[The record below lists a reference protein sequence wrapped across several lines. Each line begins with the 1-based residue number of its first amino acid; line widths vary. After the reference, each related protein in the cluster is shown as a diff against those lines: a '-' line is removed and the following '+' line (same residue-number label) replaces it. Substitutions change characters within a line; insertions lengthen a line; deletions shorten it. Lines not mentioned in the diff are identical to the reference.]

1 MELATK
7 LVQVGVGR
15 DEGTG
20 ACISNGDFSS
30 PGAGQEHGFDY
41 SRTGNPARRAH
52 EDGMRAAREDI
63 TLMFT
68 FILGRELYD

>member
-1 MELATK
+1 MRGREPVYQTATFRHPG
-7 LVQVGVGR
+7 LGR
-15 DEGTG
+15 ST
-20 ACISNGDFSS
+20 
-30 PGAGQEHGFDY
+30 GFDY
-41 SRTGNPARRAH
+41 SRMGNPARRAH